1 MFSEIRGIVIY
12 FGTLVKKQ
20 VKGIKKDITKE
31 NKPRGKIK
39 SGKTKS
45 PTMRLPSRFLNS
57 KNRRITCKTLA
68 QANHNLANPLYG

>member
-1 MFSEIRGIVIY
+1 MFSEVRGIVIY

-20 VKGIKKDITKE
+20 AKGIKKDITKE

-45 PTMRLPSRFLNS
+45 PTMRLPSDSN
-57 KNRRITCKTLA
+57 TA
-68 QANHNLANPLYG
+68 

>member
-1 MFSEIRGIVIY
+1 MKKFQKNVVFSEVRGIVIY

-20 VKGIKKDITKE
+20 AKGIKKDITKE

-45 PTMRLPSRFLNS
+45 PTMRLPSDSN
-57 KNRRITCKTLA
+57 TA
-68 QANHNLANPLYG
+68 